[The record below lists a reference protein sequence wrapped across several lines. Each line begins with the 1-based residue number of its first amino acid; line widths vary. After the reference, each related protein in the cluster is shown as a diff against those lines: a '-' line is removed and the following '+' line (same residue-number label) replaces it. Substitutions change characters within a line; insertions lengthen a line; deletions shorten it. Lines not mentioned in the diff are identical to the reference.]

1 MVPVRG
7 GGIPLTRPAEP
18 DPGRVGLDS
27 ERVAAL
33 VQRARREVDQGLLP
47 SCQLAV
53 ARHGRLGLFETIGR
67 ADSASRYTIF
77 SCTKA
82 VVAAAAWLVVGD
94 GRMTPETR
102 AAELVPEFGSNG
114 KDRITLEHLLTHT
127 GGFPNAPL
135 GAPEWSSKEARLARF
150 ARWRT
155 EYEPGTRFWYHPTS
169 AHWVVAHMIEEASGQ
184 DYRRFIAERLMEPL
198 GLGRF
203 QVGVGRDAQG
213 DVTELVKTGEPAG
226 PDELEAV
233 LGIRE
238 IPATE
243 VTDDALIGFND
254 PDTRQ
259 AGVPGGGGI
268 ASAADLALFYQALLH
283 NPDGLWDK
291 DVLADGTGHVR
302 VNLPDP
308 VFATPASRSLGLV
321 VAGNDGKAAE
331 RGFGRTVGPRTF
343 GHGGAA
349 GQIAWADPDSGISF
363 AYVTNG
369 VDAHPIRVARRGV
382 ALSSLAGLCAS
393 D

>member
-1 MVPVRG
+1 MISSVTVS
-7 GGIPLTRPAEP
+7 
-18 DPGRVGLDS
+18 DPSRVGLDP
-27 ERVAAL
+27 ERLGAL
-33 VQRARREVDQGLLP
+33 VTRARREVDQGLLP

-53 ARHGRLGLFETIGR
+53 ARHGQLGLFETLGH
-67 ADSASRYTIF
+67 ADGMGRYTIF

-82 VVAAAAWLVVGD
+82 AVAAAAWLLIGEGKLDVG
-94 GRMTPETR
+94 MR
-102 AAELVPEFGSNG
+102 AADLVSGFGSNG
-114 KDRITLEHLLTHT
+114 KDAITLEHLLTHT

-135 GAPEWSSKEARLARF
+135 GPPEWSSKEARLARF
-150 ARWRT
+150 AHWRT
-155 EYEPGTRFWYHPTS
+155 EYEPGTRYWYHPTS

-184 DYRRFIAERLMEPL
+184 DYRRFIAERLMGPL

-203 QVGVGRDAQG
+203 QVGVTNDSQH
-213 DVTELVKTGEPAG
+213 DITELAKTGEPAT

-238 IPATE
+238 IPPTE

-254 PDTRQ
+254 PETREV
-259 AGVPGGGGI
+259 GVPGGGGV
-268 ASAADLALFYQALLH
+268 ASAADLALFYQAMLH
-283 NPDGLWDK
+283 NPDGVWDPAI
-291 DVLADGTGHVR
+291 LADGTENVR

-321 VAGNDGKAAE
+321 IAGNDGRSAE

-363 AYVTNG
+363 AYLTNG
-369 VDAHPIRVARRGV
+369 VDAHTIRVARRGV
-382 ALSSLAGLCAS
+382 ALSSLAGVCAA